1 MDIHEEARTL
11 EAEGRLEDC
20 IDRFLTAGDW
30 YMKAYSALTAP
41 ADQSA
46 RQAVREQ
53 IEFVIEHVSQLK
65 AKKAAPTA
73 DPTPDA
79 AVVWPSPPLDPLSAP
94 PDDPPPPPPLGDPS
108 RIPSDSPAE
117 LLHPSTLVSDDELAR
132 FAWPEAPVN
141 RRRSSARAPGSRTSS
156 GNRLLDPPAAPVH
169 SVAPPPAVQDVHK
182 QKTEDDEEEDSSSY
196 SAEELDVLRRSSRI
210 NGHVFV
216 PWLDD
221 LDAANEN
228 FSAPLFEDPDGL
240 VPLSRK
246 QLRHNAQWLRPSE
259 FAALCGQPPV
269 MIDVI
274 GPQSVKQ
281 DVVTDCSFV
290 ASLCIA
296 AAYEQRFH
304 KRLITNIVFPVDPT
318 TQQPV
323 YNPAGKYV
331 VKLWANGVPRKVV
344 IDDRLPVN
352 SETREL
358 LCSCTTRPN
367 ELWVS
372 LIEKAYLKLCGGY
385 DYPGGN
391 SGIDLFALTGW
402 IPERLSIAE
411 YLTDQHEERIWEQLK
426 SAFHFGD
433 CIITMTTGDLDK
445 DAARAIGL
453 VPLHVYAVLNVFET
467 TTLEGKTL
475 RLLHVKN
482 PWRKF
487 GWKGPFSKWDTATWQ
502 SAVGDEL
509 REYQRQFY
517 RGTASS
523 AADDDNADDG
533 LFWIDLESVK
543 QHVESLYLNWNPELF
558 PYKYVIHEHWP
569 LERGPAN
576 DSITLAYNPQY
587 SLRFR
592 RRSAYGTLSA
602 ERSSSTVW
610 VLLTRHVQ
618 RVEREDDTAAQQ
630 YLTLLVFRHTGGKRV
645 FYSQHAMYRGTYS
658 NNPHTLV
665 SLDVDFSVDPE
676 PTFTLVASQYEK
688 FAPLDYTLSVFSTSP
703 FVCRPVPHIES
714 AANAVTIQGEWDA
727 LSAGGRPFVSTFM
740 NNPQYHV
747 RLVAPANHIYIFLE
761 TTFHAENYAVDED
774 VPVNLRAVLNA
785 TERVCGLPAATSSS
799 DSEPRTTQVLSSGE
813 YRVGL
818 CLIELDPATAAS
830 ISDLVLIPSTFEP
843 HVPGQF
849 RIRILSDPPTAFV
862 MPTSLPHEEEG
873 KTTVT
878 MLGRWDLQLGTAA
891 GCASYGCYTFNPS
904 FLVRVTEECSLFA
917 RLLPLRDS
925 PDAPT
930 SSLPSINVSIFAS
943 NEDGSL
949 LLSTTPKTAF
959 RGATSDDGVYHGG
972 NPCGVATPR
981 NIAFPVGWYVIV
993 ASTYEPE
1000 DGGFELRVVS
1010 SRPVHVRRLETAAPS
1025 SSTVV

>member
-1 MDIHEEARTL
+1 
-11 EAEGRLEDC
+11 
-20 IDRFLTAGDW
+20 
-30 YMKAYSALTAP
+30 MKALSALTAP
-41 ADQSA
+41 GDQSA

-53 IEFVIEHVSQLK
+53 IEFVIDHVSQLK
-65 AKKAAPTA
+65 AKKAALVTA
-73 DPTPDA
+73 ETKLE
-79 AVVWPSPPLDPLSAP
+79 WPSPPLDPQSSVLPETP
-94 PDDPPPPPPLGDPS
+94 PSPLHTPPPLPS
-108 RIPSDSPAE
+108 PPPAE
-117 LLHPSTLVSDDELAR
+117 LLHPSAWPAPPSESQASTTQTTPDHNVEWPLAPGTLVSDEELTR
-132 FAWPEAPVN
+132 FAWPEAPVT
-141 RRRSSARAPGSRTSS
+141 RRRSSIRASGSRTSS
-156 GNRLLDPPAAPVH
+156 GNRLLDATSAAVHTAAPPA
-169 SVAPPPAVQDVHK
+169 PAVQDVHK
-182 QKTEDDEEEDSSSY
+182 HKTEDANDDDEEDTSTY
-196 SAEELDVLRRSSRI
+196 SAAELDVLRRSSRI
-210 NGHVFV
+210 NDHVFV

-221 LDAANEN
+221 LDAAQEN
-228 FSAPLFEDPDGL
+228 FSAPSLFEDPDGL

-246 QLRHNAQWLRPSE
+246 QLRRHAQWMRPSE
-259 FAALCGQPPV
+259 FAALCGRAPV
-269 MIDVI
+269 MIDAI

-304 KRLITNIVFPVDPT
+304 KRLITNILFPVDPV

-402 IPERLSIAE
+402 IPERLPIAD
-411 YLTDQHEERIWEQLK
+411 YLNDEHEDRIWEQLK

-433 CIITMTTGDLDK
+433 CIITMTTGELDK

-467 TTLEGKTL
+467 TTPDGTRRL

-487 GWKGPFSKWDTATWQ
+487 SWKGPFSREDTATWQ

-517 RGTASS
+517 RDTAPASTENDVTN
-523 AADDDNADDG
+523 DDDGDDDG

-592 RRSAYGTLSA
+592 RRSTYGTLSP

-610 VLLTRHVQ
+610 VLLTRHVR
-618 RVEREDDTAAQQ
+618 RVEREDDSGAQQ

-645 FYSQHAMYRGTYS
+645 FYNQHAMYRGTYS

-665 SLDVDFSVDPE
+665 SLDVDFAVDPE
-676 PTFTLVASQYEK
+676 PTFVRRV
-688 FAPLDYTLSVFSTSP
+688 VFSNAGA
-703 FVCRPVPHIES
+703 VPHPHP
-714 AANAVTIQGEWDA
+714 NV
-727 LSAGGRPFVSTFM
+727 
-740 NNPQYHV
+740 Y
-747 RLVAPANHIYIFLE
+747 
-761 TTFHAENYAVDED
+761 
-774 VPVNLRAVLNA
+774 
-785 TERVCGLPAATSSS
+785 VC
-799 DSEPRTTQVLSSGE
+799 
-813 YRVGL
+813 
-818 CLIELDPATAAS
+818 
-830 ISDLVLIPSTFEP
+830 
-843 HVPGQF
+843 
-849 RIRILSDPPTAFV
+849 
-862 MPTSLPHEEEG
+862 
-873 KTTVT
+873 
-878 MLGRWDLQLGTAA
+878 
-891 GCASYGCYTFNPS
+891 
-904 FLVRVTEECSLFA
+904 
-917 RLLPLRDS
+917 
-925 PDAPT
+925 
-930 SSLPSINVSIFAS
+930 
-943 NEDGSL
+943 
-949 LLSTTPKTAF
+949 
-959 RGATSDDGVYHGG
+959 
-972 NPCGVATPR
+972 
-981 NIAFPVGWYVIV
+981 
-993 ASTYEPE
+993 
-1000 DGGFELRVVS
+1000 
-1010 SRPVHVRRLETAAPS
+1010 
-1025 SSTVV
+1025 